1 MRGRAIL
8 PAIAAVAAAAS
19 LSAGCG
25 SQGTTRAVPETVE
38 GPLPT
43 TTTPAAGEGNP
54 EAGAKVFQSAGC
66 GACHA
71 LAAAGSKGT
80 VGPDLDEAKPSLEL
94 IIDRVTNGKG
104 AMPPFRDSL
113 SEQQIA
119 DVAAYVVQATG
130 G

>member
-1 MRGRAIL
+1 MRRGAL
-8 PAIAAVAAAAS
+8 LLLAPPAAAA
-19 LSAGCG
+19 LLAAGCG
-25 SQGTTRAVPETVE
+25 SQGTTRAAPETVE

-43 TTTPAAGEGNP
+43 ATAPAAPEGDP

-80 VGPDLDEAKPSLEL
+80 VGPNLDQAKPALEL
-94 IIDRVTNGKG
+94 VIDRVTNGKG
-104 AMPPFRDSL
+104 AMPPFRGQL

-119 DVAAYVVQATG
+119 DVAAYVVQSTG